1 MNLQVKKLNDSKLE
15 TISGGHGAVLPLEAL
30 VGGLAGM
37 ILGTVLGAC
46 FLTKLEELLFSNDKK
61 TNKKESA

>member
-46 FLTKLEELLFSNDKK
+46 FLSKLLFSNDKK